1 MKEAWSW
8 IQVVLTAIGG
18 WLGYFLGGFDGFMY
32 TLLVFVVVD
41 YITGIMCAVLDKK
54 LSSEI
59 GFRGIFK
66 KVLIFT
72 LVAIGHIIDENV
84 IGDGSVI
91 RTAVIFFYLSNE
103 GISIL
108 ENVVH
113 IGLPVPQKLRDVLEQ
128 LNDKSE
134 GEEDNES

>member
-1 MKEAWSW
+1 MKEIWNW
-8 IQVVLTAIGG
+8 IQVVFIAIGG

-32 TLLVFVVVD
+32 VLLVFVVVD
-41 YITGIMCAVLDKK
+41 YITGIMCAVLDKE

-72 LVAIGHIIDENV
+72 LVAIGHIIDKNV

-113 IGLPVPQKLRDVLEQ
+113 IGLPVPQKLKDVFVQ
-128 LNDKSE
+128 LGDSSKGRE
-134 GEEDNES
+134 

>member
-108 ENVVH
+108 ENAVH
-113 IGLPVPQKLRDVLEQ
+113 VGLPVPQKLKDILEQ
-128 LNDKSE
+128 LHNRSDK
-134 GEEDNES
+134 EDYK